1 MTSLSTPAKK
11 RLVVEALDD
20 IKARDILAID
30 VRKVTYAFDWIVVA
44 TAESARQTKALARN
58 VRDTLKENGA
68 HIIGTE
74 GEESGD
80 WVLVD
85 AGDIV
90 AHVMQ
95 PAVREYYN
103 LEELWSDGKFDEV
116 VNSTR
121 PSAAKRSR
129 ARAG

>member
-1 MTSLSTPAKK
+1 
-11 RLVVEALDD
+11 
-20 IKARDILAID
+20 
-30 VRKVTYAFDWIVVA
+30 
-44 TAESARQTKALARN
+44 
-58 VRDTLKENGA
+58 
-68 HIIGTE
+68 
-74 GEESGD
+74 
-80 WVLVD
+80 
-85 AGDIV
+85 
-90 AHVMQ
+90 MQ